1 MQLDLFEHSRDL
13 MLRNDVLQA
22 LEQRDAAAARQAWC
36 RLQSQ
41 YAGDRALAALLSLV
55 TALEQPQQGCFASTA
70 EAAAALDALQH
81 TVVAAAQQLWPAATA
96 RAWLAPLWARLAERA
111 APLPYSADASELHAA
126 ALWLRAGHFEH
137 AALAVAGIASWR
149 RIPAPLAWMAQA
161 CCRRDGV
168 DAHWALLA
176 ELAWLSP
183 QRLDA
188 LCRSLADPVLDPLRR
203 RFDAGFEGDGD
214 VHDLAWF
221 PAWLLCERPA
231 LAARLGQAGQGLQQP
246 PERAMRLLLDLL
258 HLERQGRQHDLPA
271 RRRQLRELHPALF
284 AHYMKT
290 R

>member
-1 MQLDLFEHSRDL
+1 MQLDIFEHSRDL
-13 MLRNDVLQA
+13 MLRNDVLHA
-22 LEQRDAAAARQAWC
+22 LEQRDASAARQVW
-36 RLQSQ
+36 RQLQTE
-41 YAGDRALAALLSLV
+41 YARDDALAALHTLV
-55 TALEQPQQGCFASTA
+55 ATLEQPQQGAFASPA
-70 EAAAALDALQH
+70 EAAAAVDELQQPI
-81 TVVAAAQQLWPAATA
+81 TAAARQLWPAATA
-96 RAWLAPLWARLAERA
+96 SAWLAPLWARLAERA
-111 APLPYSADASELHAA
+111 AALPYRADASELHAA
-126 ALWLRAGHFEH
+126 ALWLRAGRFEQ

-149 RIPAPLAWMAQA
+149 RIPAPLSWMAQA

-168 DAHWALLA
+168 DTHWALLA

-188 LCRSLADPVLDPLRR
+188 LCRSLGDPVLERLRQ
-203 RFDAGFEGDGD
+203 RFDAGFEGDGNE
-214 VHDLAWF
+214 HDLAWF

-231 LAARLGQAGQGLQQP
+231 LAARLGQAEPGLQQP

-284 AHYMKT
+284 ALYMKT